1 MLWLQGWPPAI
12 RLWHPQQ
19 QQLRWLTPT
28 RHHESRVNPYW
39 PALVQRSST
48 STQCNPWSRVCAVAQ
63 YAVLE
68 ANGKVNGIGEISNPS
83 PSQTLD
89 QFGCRFKYIT
99 TSPKGVDV
107 PNFVEIGQF
116 TAEICLFLDFS
127 KIAAVRHLGFVMCVF
142 GPPTKGI
149 WWSLSLCKIWLESM
163 Q

>member
-99 TSPKGVDV
+99 TSPR
-107 PNFVEIGQF
+107 E
-116 TAEICLFLDFS
+116 S
-127 KIAAVRHLGFVMCVF
+127 M
-142 GPPTKGI
+142 
-149 WWSLSLCKIWLESM
+149 CKIWLKSIKPLPPCACVKKRGFAWVFFVYISVYLSIRSSSRL
-163 Q
+163 QATFLARF